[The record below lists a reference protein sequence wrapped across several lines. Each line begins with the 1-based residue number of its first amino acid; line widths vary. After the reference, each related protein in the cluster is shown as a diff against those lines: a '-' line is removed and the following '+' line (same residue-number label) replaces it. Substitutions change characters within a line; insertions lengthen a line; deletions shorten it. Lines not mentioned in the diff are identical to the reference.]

1 MAQSSFDV
9 VSQIDDQ
16 EVKNAL
22 DQARREISQRFDFKA
37 TDTSIDSEGTP
48 TKSITIKANSEGRV
62 EAALDVLKEKMVRR
76 NVPLKALTEGKIL
89 PAAGGHFKMVV
100 DLVQGISDEKA
111 RAINKFIKGKS
122 LKVQTQVQGDQ
133 LRVMSKSKDDLQLA
147 IKSLK
152 EEDFGIAL
160 QFINFR

>member
-1 MAQSSFDV
+1 MAQFSFDV
-9 VSQIDDQ
+9 VSQVDDQ

-22 DQARREISQRFDFKA
+22 DQARREIGQRFDFKG
-37 TDTSIDSEGTP
+37 TDTGIEHEGIP
-48 TKSITIKANSEGRV
+48 TKTISIKANSEGRV
-62 EAALDVLKEKMVRR
+62 EAAVDVLKEKMVRR
-76 NVPLKALTEGKIL
+76 NVPLKALQEGKIL
-89 PAAGGHFKMVV
+89 PAAGGHFKMTI

-111 RAINKFIKGKS
+111 RAINKFIKSKG
-122 LKVQTQVQGDQ
+122 LKVQSQIQGDQ

-147 IKSLK
+147 IKDLK